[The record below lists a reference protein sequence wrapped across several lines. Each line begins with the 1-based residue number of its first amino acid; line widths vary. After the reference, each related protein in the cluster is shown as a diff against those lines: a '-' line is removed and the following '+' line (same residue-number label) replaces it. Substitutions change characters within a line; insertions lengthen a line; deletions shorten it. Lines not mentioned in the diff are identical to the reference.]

1 MPKRTI
7 RITRKDEVLP
17 FKGEKCSDS
26 ILLVVAVNTQRQAA
40 INVLVSFNGK

>member
-17 FKGEKCSDS
+17 FKEEKCSDS
-26 ILLVVAVNTQRQAA
+26 ILLVLAVNTQRHIA
-40 INVLVSFNGK
+40 INVLVSFNGE